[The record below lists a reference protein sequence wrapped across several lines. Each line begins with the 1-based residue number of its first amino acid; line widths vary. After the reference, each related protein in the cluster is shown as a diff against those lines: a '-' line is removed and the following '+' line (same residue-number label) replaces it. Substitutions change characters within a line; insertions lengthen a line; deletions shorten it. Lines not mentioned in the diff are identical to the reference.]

1 MIKEDVRVLPDDVV
15 LLYLAGVHVVEGV
28 PLAVGGVP
36 TSGGVV
42 TPLEVISVMIANGVQ
57 VVHETLSFRR
67 LKAVAI
73 SVITR
78 FVLFERRKDVGPH
91 IRLMM
96 IMMIR

>member
-1 MIKEDVRVLPDDVV
+1 MPDDVV
-15 LLYLAGVHVVEGV
+15 LLYLAGVHVIEGV

-36 TSGGVV
+36 AGGGVV
-42 TPLEVISVMIANGVQ
+42 TPLKVISMMIANGVQ
-57 VVHETLSFRR
+57 IVHETLSFRR
-67 LKAVAI
+67 LKSVAI

-91 IRLMM
+91 IRLM

>member
-1 MIKEDVRVLPDDVV
+1 MPDDVV
-15 LLYLAGVHVVEGV
+15 LLYLAGVHVIEGV

-36 TSGGVV
+36 TGGGVV

-57 VVHETLSFRR
+57 VVHEALGFRR

-78 FVLFERRKDVGPH
+78 FVLFEGRKDVGPH
-91 IRLMM
+91 IRLM